1 MMRTFDIT
9 PASATPFIFI
19 SAIGLLLI
27 LLLGLFAFMGYS
39 IRNTKFEVSEPG
51 LRIRGGLYGRF
62 IPKENLVDQSVK
74 IINLNQQKEYQ
85 PRLRT
90 NGVGLPGY
98 SEGWFKLRN
107 DEKALLF
114 VTDRSNV
121 VYIPTNQNYSV
132 LLSVSNTEEFYQAT
146 KQWK

>member
-19 SAIGLLLI
+19 SAICLLLI
-27 LLLGLFAFMGYS
+27 LLIGFFAFMVYS
-39 IRNTKFEVSEPG
+39 IRNTKFEVGEPG